1 MGGKYGEECGCDRR
15 RQTMK
20 EREKWSERV
29 RREWREVGRKGR
41 SCFSR
46 IQLALAS
53 IKDVRAAF
61 SPGEELDD
69 GIAQELQSLVVI
81 DPGQDEREETEE
93 GGGWEGWRC
102 EGSWEKNALQANS
115 SSRSIISSR
124 CP

>member
-1 MGGKYGEECGCDRR
+1 MEWEGEKGTEGGWE
-15 RQTMK
+15 
-20 EREKWSERV
+20 
-29 RREWREVGRKGR
+29 RKGR

-81 DPGQDEREETEE
+81 DPGQDEGGGDSRGGGGEETEGE
-93 GGGWEGWRC
+93 VEMWGQLGERC
-102 EGSWEKNALQANS
+102 TSGKQQLTFNNK
-115 SSRSIISSR
+115 
-124 CP
+124 

>member
-1 MGGKYGEECGCDRR
+1 
-15 RQTMK
+15 MK

-81 DPGQDEREETEE
+81 DPGQDEGEETEE
-93 GGGWEGWRC
+93 GGGWEGGR
-102 EGSWEKNALQANS
+102 GGDVRAVGRKMHFRQTAAHVQ
-115 SSRSIISSR
+115 
-124 CP
+124 